1 MRNHELIKRAADWQ
15 AAFIADPSKCPKCEC
30 DVILGARCFD
40 CGWAF
45 NPIFVDE
52 ETSRSPRLPRRKYQW
67 ERLRTVTEDD
77 RARRR
82 RQGAMLGQAMKDS
95 GKRYADWAEKI
106 GLNVSTLRSVVFGM
120 GADVHRELLARAL
133 KVRLG

>member
-1 MRNHELIKRAADWQ
+1 MRNQELIKRAAELQ
-15 AAFIADPSKCPKCEC
+15 TSFIMDSTRCPKCGSPIMIKES
-30 DVILGARCFD
+30 CFH
-40 CGWAF
+40 CGWSF
-45 NPIFVDE
+45 NPVICDE

-95 GKRYADWAEKI
+95 GRRYADWAEKI

-120 GADVHRELLARAL
+120 GADVHRELLAREL
-133 KVRLG
+133 GVRI